1 MSLVQGIGSFILG
14 YLVAKGV
21 KVLLTIIGFFLAI
34 LMVLQLAGYIS
45 VNWGKIQT
53 DLTNTV
59 NTLMSGKASINT
71 LENYIPSIV
80 GFILGILLGSGVLG
94 GLFRRKQAI
103 PYYY

>member
-21 KVLLTIIGFFLAI
+21 KVLLTIVGFFLAI
-34 LMVLQLAGYIS
+34 LVILQLAGYVS

>member
-34 LMVLQLAGYIS
+34 LMILQLAGYIS
-45 VNWGKIQT
+45 VNWDKIQT

-59 NTLMSGKASINT
+59 NTLMSGQVSIDT
-71 LENYIPSIV
+71 LEDHVPSIM
-80 GFILGILLGSGVLG
+80 GFILGILLGSGVVG
-94 GLFRRKQAI
+94 GLFRGRQAI
-103 PYYY
+103 PY

>member
-45 VNWGKIQT
+45 VNWDKIQT

-59 NTLMSGKASINT
+59 NTLMSGQVSIDT
-71 LENYIPSIV
+71 LKDYVPSIM
-80 GFILGILLGSGVLG
+80 GFILGILLGSGVVG
-94 GLFRRKQAI
+94 GLFRRRQAI
-103 PYYY
+103 PY

>member
-21 KVLLTIIGFFLAI
+21 KVLLTIVGFFLAI
-34 LMVLQLAGYIS
+34 LVILQLAGYVS

-80 GFILGILLGSGVLG
+80 GFILGILLGSGVLS

>member
-34 LMVLQLAGYIS
+34 LMILQLAGYIS
-45 VNWGKIQT
+45 VNWDKIQT

-59 NTLMSGKASINT
+59 NTLMSGQVSIDT
-71 LENYIPSIV
+71 LEDYVPSIM
-80 GFILGILLGSGVLG
+80 GFILGILLGSGVVG
-94 GLFRRKQAI
+94 GLFRRRQAI
-103 PYYY
+103 PY

>member
-21 KVLLTIIGFFLAI
+21 KVLLTIVGFFLAI
-34 LMVLQLAGYIS
+34 LVILQLAGYVS

-94 GLFRRKQAI
+94 DLFRRKQAI